1 MYQSLNIIGSFTAGT
16 TTAQQQVHADKSR
29 GEAYRSLLK
38 DQVRQGNPV
47 DPDTPVGNVDT
58 DRITIGDSPEE
69 QRAPYLVK
77 SKKRPPASSTP
88 LEETSLPMIDSSEED
103 GPGHLL
109 DTVI

>member
-16 TTAQQQVHADKSR
+16 TTVQQQVHSDKSR
-29 GEAYRSLLK
+29 GDAYRSLLK
-38 DQVRQGNPV
+38 DQVHQRNPA

-58 DRITIGDSPEE
+58 DRVTIGDSPEE
-69 QRAPYLVK
+69 DRTPHLVK
-77 SKKRPPASSTP
+77 GKKRPPGTP
-88 LEETSLPMIDSSEED
+88 SAPADETSIPVDQAEED